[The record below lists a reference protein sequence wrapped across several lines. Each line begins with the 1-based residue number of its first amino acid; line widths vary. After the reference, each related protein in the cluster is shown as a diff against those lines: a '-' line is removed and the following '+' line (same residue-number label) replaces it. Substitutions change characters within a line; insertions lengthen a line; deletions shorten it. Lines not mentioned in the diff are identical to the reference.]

1 MDTQDVIDELNT
13 LIETSKD
20 GEYGFLSSAEHV
32 RSASLRE
39 VFAKRAAECRE
50 ASAELQQLVRQ
61 QGGKPEDEGSTSGAM
76 HRGWVAVK
84 GTLTGY
90 SDLAMLEECER
101 GEDVAVARYRKAA
114 QKMLPTGVMEV
125 VQRQLAGVLRNHDQI
140 RLLRDQ
146 ARNAADK
153 G

>member
-1 MDTQDVIDELNT
+1 MDNKDVIDELNT
-13 LIETSKD
+13 LIETCKD
-20 GEYGFLSSAEHV
+20 GEYGFLSCAEHV

-39 VFAKRAAECRE
+39 VFAQRAADCRQ
-50 ASAELQQLVRQ
+50 ASGELQQLVRQ
-61 QGGKPEDEGSTSGAM
+61 AGGKPEDEGSTSGAM

-101 GEDVAVARYRKAA
+101 GEDVALARYRKAA
-114 QKMLPTGVMEV
+114 QKPLPAGVMEV
-125 VQRQLAGVLRNHDQI
+125 VQRQMAGVQRNHDQV

-146 ARNAADK
+146 ERNATGK
-153 G
+153 S

>member
-1 MDTQDVIDELNT
+1 MDSNDVIDELNT
-13 LIETSKD
+13 LIETCKD

-39 VFAKRAAECRE
+39 VFAQRAAECRE
-50 ASAELQQLVRQ
+50 AAGELQQLVRQ

-101 GEDVAVARYRKAA
+101 GEDAAVARYRKAA
-114 QKMLPTGVMEV
+114 QKALPAGVMEV
-125 VQRQLAGVLRNHDQI
+125 VQRQMAGVLRNHDQI

-153 G
+153 T

>member
-1 MDTQDVIDELNT
+1 MDNKDVIDELNT
-13 LIETSKD
+13 LIETCKD

-39 VFAKRAAECRE
+39 VFAQRAADCRQG
-50 ASAELQQLVRQ
+50 AAELQQLVRQ
-61 QGGKPEDEGSTSGAM
+61 HGGKPEDEGSTSGAM

-101 GEDVAVARYRKAA
+101 GEDVAVARYKKAA
-114 QKMLPTGVMEV
+114 QKPLPAGVLDV
-125 VQRQLAGVLRNHDQI
+125 VQRQLAGALRNHDQI

-146 ARNAADK
+146 AKNADK
-153 G
+153 A

>member
-1 MDTQDVIDELNT
+1 MDNQDVIDELNT

-20 GEYGFLSSAEHV
+20 GEYGFLSCAEHV

-39 VFAKRAAECRE
+39 VFAQRAADCRQ

-61 QGGKPEDEGSTSGAM
+61 HGGKPEDDGSTAGAL

-84 GTLTGY
+84 STLTGY
-90 SDLAMLEECER
+90 SDVAMLEECER
-101 GEDVAVARYRKAA
+101 GEDAAVARYRKAA
-114 QKMLPTGVMEV
+114 QKELPSGTLDV

-146 ARNAADK
+146 ARNSASST
-153 G
+153 

>member
-1 MDTQDVIDELNT
+1 MDNKDVIDDLNT

-20 GEYGFLSSAEHV
+20 GEYGFLNCAEHV
-32 RSASLRE
+32 RSASLRD
-39 VFAKRAAECRE
+39 VFAKRAADCRE
-50 ASAELQQLVRQ
+50 ASAELQQMVRQ
-61 QGGKPEDEGSTSGAM
+61 QGGKPEDDGSTSGAM

-101 GEDVAVARYRKAA
+101 GEDAALARYRKVA
-114 QKMLPTGVMEV
+114 QKALPAGVMEV
-125 VQRQLAGVLRNHDQI
+125 VQRQMTGVLRNHDQI